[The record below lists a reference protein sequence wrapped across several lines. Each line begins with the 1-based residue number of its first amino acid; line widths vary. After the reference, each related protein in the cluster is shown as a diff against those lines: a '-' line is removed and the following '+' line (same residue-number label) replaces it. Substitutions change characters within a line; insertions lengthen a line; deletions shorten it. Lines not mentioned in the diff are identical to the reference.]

1 MAHVVI
7 SLVHADEQQMVAV
20 VRSRRAEIFAIAINF
35 SLISQSNDLFLVL
48 RSFYLKRQLEELI
61 FQSNFPEIRFKLY
74 KFMQRCKRA
83 KKETGGIHL
92 YTIDTQSY

>member
-1 MAHVVI
+1 MVI

-35 SLISQSNDLFLVL
+35 SLISQSNDLFLLL

-61 FQSNFPEIRFKLY
+61 FQSNFPEIRNSANSCKDVKEL
-74 KFMQRCKRA
+74 KKKRA
-83 KKETGGIHL
+83 V
-92 YTIDTQSY
+92 YTRIQ